1 MITSASRRSNR
12 LWSGLKR
19 VPGSVDERSPSA
31 QNLPSEIVTA
41 CTRRRGGAGA
51 SGSIYWSV
59 DMFGFGGSWWSW
71 LIWGG
76 IAVIAWALISGQ
88 NLLAGLT
95 G

>member
-1 MITSASRRSNR
+1 
-12 LWSGLKR
+12 
-19 VPGSVDERSPSA
+19 
-31 QNLPSEIVTA
+31 
-41 CTRRRGGAGA
+41 
-51 SGSIYWSV
+51 
-59 DMFGFGGSWWSW
+59 MFGFGGSWWSW